1 MDLMKLL
8 DKKQGIFNCRIIP
21 LEEEINEDYIFPYH
35 FNRYGQGIY
44 SDLNFVINFPIAD
57 LRAIELVVEYFKG
70 GHALH
75 IKKDAYDDRGN
86 LLKGYMG
93 LWIDKTAYKDNVYEL
108 IGYCREIIKHEF
120 IVDMSL

>member
-1 MDLMKLL
+1 MRFAGGSSMPL
-8 DKKQGIFNCRIIP
+8 DIFDEGITWKDVLQG
-21 LEEEINEDYIFPYH
+21 DYRLPYH
-35 FNRYGQGIY
+35 FNRYGQGRY
-44 SDLNFVINFPIAD
+44 RDLNFVMNFPIAD

-70 GHALH
+70 GHTLH